1 MTIGECP
8 TPRSECPYYSRHP
21 RTPDSEVGC
30 FSDTDH
36 IVPQRFATTALT
48 KLYIYSPENTQ
59 QLCRSEHEAKTR
71 EGDEPLPGREE
82 MMDSV
87 RRQIKAGKLVVSKTI
102 KRRVF
107 KGGI

>member
-8 TPRSECPYYSRHP
+8 TPREACPYFSRP
-21 RTPDSEVGC
+21 SRTPNAEVGC

-36 IVPQRFATTALT
+36 IVPQRLATNALS

-59 QLCRSEHEAKTR
+59 QICRSEHEAKTR
-71 EGDEPLPGREE
+71 EGDEPLPEREE

-87 RRQIKAGKLVVSKTI
+87 RRQIKAGRLVVSKTI